1 MKKIIC
7 VLSVLLLIFLTA
19 CGGTAV
25 GRYESEDYAFDKLTF
40 SDSARMVYIGNNE
53 LVISEDAVSGSS
65 RLLTTR
71 VVDLGKAK
79 VTETRR
85 YKHDAEHEY
94 RLSPVRYDGGKLV
107 YEVYFSNPDYYFG
120 SSESLPEFFL
130 IGSIKSK
137 KLEEFRV
144 QSCAG
149 VFSFDCSKYYYPLDN
164 TVYCTDVKTG
174 ATEVF
179 AEFPSESTLSFASR
193 VNADGSIYSLS
204 VNPHG
209 GDSYYCHLDLNTG
222 KVSNAVFRGSNARNV
237 GELGDYTVILKYP
250 DDNEGPL
257 TEQLYL
263 VNNAGHAGDSSF
275 YLDIGT
281 AFSTHDALVETADVK
296 LYSPGYLV
304 ILNSSD
310 GNYRLKI
317 GLIGSDFA
325 EFADVS
331 SLGRLNSLTS
341 AAYADDVSVGDNNTG
356 VFAFILDGKLHI
368 VNPAVLNYITKIPLQ
383 RLPYVNLK
391 LG

>member
-1 MKKIIC
+1 M
-7 VLSVLLLIFLTA
+7 
-19 CGGTAV
+19 
-25 GRYESEDYAFDKLTF
+25 
-40 SDSARMVYIGNNE
+40 
-53 LVISEDAVSGSS
+53 
-65 RLLTTR
+65 
-71 VVDLGKAK
+71 
-79 VTETRR
+79 
-85 YKHDAEHEY
+85 
-94 RLSPVRYDGGKLV
+94 
-107 YEVYFSNPDYYFG
+107 
-120 SSESLPEFFL
+120 PEFFL
-130 IGSIKSK
+130 IGSVKSK

-193 VNADGSIYSLS
+193 VNAEGSIYSLS

-391 LG
+391 LR

>member
-1 MKKIIC
+1 M
-7 VLSVLLLIFLTA
+7 
-19 CGGTAV
+19 
-25 GRYESEDYAFDKLTF
+25 
-40 SDSARMVYIGNNE
+40 
-53 LVISEDAVSGSS
+53 
-65 RLLTTR
+65 
-71 VVDLGKAK
+71 
-79 VTETRR
+79 
-85 YKHDAEHEY
+85 
-94 RLSPVRYDGGKLV
+94 
-107 YEVYFSNPDYYFG
+107 
-120 SSESLPEFFL
+120 
-130 IGSIKSK
+130 
-137 KLEEFRV
+137 
-144 QSCAG
+144 
-149 VFSFDCSKYYYPLDN
+149 
-164 TVYCTDVKTG
+164 
-174 ATEVF
+174 
-179 AEFPSESTLSFASR
+179 
-193 VNADGSIYSLS
+193 
-204 VNPHG
+204 
-209 GDSYYCHLDLNTG
+209 
-222 KVSNAVFRGSNARNV
+222 SNAVFRGSNARNV

-325 EFADVS
+325 EFADIS
-331 SLGRLNSLTS
+331 SLGRLNALTS
-341 AAYADDVSVGDNNTG
+341 AAYADDVSVGDSTG

-368 VNPAVLNYITKIPLQ
+368 VNPAVLNFITKIPLQ

>member
-85 YKHDAEHEY
+85 YKHDAEYEY
-94 RLSPVRYDGGKLV
+94 RLSPVRYDGGRLV

-120 SSESLPEFFL
+120 SSEAMPEFFL

-179 AEFPSESTLSFASR
+179 AEFPSDSTLSFASR
-193 VNADGSIYSLS
+193 VNAEGSIYSLS

-222 KVSNAVFRGSNARNV
+222 KVSNAVFRGSNARNI
-237 GELGDYTVILKYP
+237 GEIGDYTVILKYP
-250 DDNEGPL
+250 NDDEGPL
-257 TEQLYL
+257 TEQIYL
-263 VNNAGHAGDSSF
+263 INNSGHAGDSSF
-275 YLDIGT
+275 YIDIGT
-281 AFSTHDALVETADVK
+281 ALSTHDLLIEYADVK
-296 LYSPGYLV
+296 LYSSGYLV

-325 EFADVS
+325 EFADIS

-341 AAYADDVSVGDNNTG
+341 AAYADDVSVGDSTG

-368 VNPAVLNYITKIPLQ
+368 VNPAVLNFITKIPLQ

>member
-7 VLSVLLLIFLTA
+7 VLGVTLLVFLTA

-25 GRYESEDYAFDKLTF
+25 SRYESEDYVFEKLTF

-71 VVDLGKAK
+71 VVDLGRGK

-94 RLSPVRYDGGKLV
+94 RLSPVRYADGKLV
-107 YEVYFSNPDYYFG
+107 YEAYVMNPDYYFG
-120 SSESLPEFFL
+120 SSEPLPEFFL
-130 IGSIKSK
+130 IGSTDSK

-164 TVYCTDVKTG
+164 TIYCTELDTG
-174 ATEVF
+174 TTRIF
-179 AEFPSESTLSFASR
+179 AEFPADSTLSFASR
-193 VNADGSIYSLS
+193 VAEEVYSLS

-209 GDSYYCHLDLNTG
+209 GDSYYCHLNLNTG
-222 KVSNAVFRGSNARNV
+222 KVSNAVFRGSNSRNV
-237 GELGDYTVILKYP
+237 GEIGDYTVILKYP

-281 AFSTHDALVETADVK
+281 AFSTHEALVETADVK

-304 ILNSSD
+304 VLNYAE

-317 GLIGSDFA
+317 GSIGSDFA
-325 EFADVS
+325 EFADIG
-331 SLGRLNSLTS
+331 SLGNLNSLTA
-341 AAYADDVSVGDNNTG
+341 AAYADDVSAGDNTG
-356 VFAFILDGKLHI
+356 VFALLLDGKLHI
-368 VNPAVLNYITKIPLQ
+368 VNPAALDFITKVPMQ

-391 LG
+391 LS